1 MTMSR
6 VTDTDIPV
14 ASGRADVLPV
24 DWQDALRQHDRWLRA
39 VVFARCGEAAAV
51 EEVLQEIS
59 LAAVR
64 QSAPL
69 HEIEKLG
76 AWLYRLAVRQA
87 LLYRRRLGRQRRLQ
101 NNFADRV
108 RPSGEDSRHPDPLNW
123 LLADERQR
131 LVRVALTRLSGKDT
145 EVLLLK
151 YSENWSYQQIADHLG
166 ISHSAVE
173 ARLHR
178 ARLRL
183 RSELSALEETEV
195 TL

>member
-1 MTMSR
+1 MTT
-6 VTDTDIPV
+6 VTDTG
-14 ASGRADVLPV
+14 GRGDVLPI
-24 DWQDALRQHDRWLRA
+24 DWQDALGRHERWLRA

-51 EEVLQEIS
+51 DEILQEVS

-69 HEIEKLG
+69 QEIEKLG
-76 AWLYRLAVRQA
+76 SWLYRLAVRQA
-87 LLYRRRLGRQRRLQ
+87 LLYRRRLGRQRRLH
-101 NNFADRV
+101 NNIADRV
-108 RPSGEDSRHPDPLNW
+108 RPTGEDVRHPDPLNW
-123 LLADERQR
+123 LLADERRR
-131 LVRVALTRLSGKDT
+131 LVQFALGRLCGKDT

-183 RSELSALEETEV
+183 RSELTELEEPEAKS
-195 TL
+195 